1 MPGIGNGS
9 GWISFRD
16 LMLMVG
22 TLPAKLGTE
31 NTWSK
36 NFRPRGIQ
44 TLISSVQVMAIC
56 SGEHKIYV
64 RCKTLYTLETGF
76 ILTIHVQT
84 SF

>member
-31 NTWSK
+31 NTWSS
-36 NFRPRGIQ
+36 NFRPHGIQ
-44 TLISSVQVMAIC
+44 TLISS
-56 SGEHKIYV
+56 SGSSGDVVEPA
-64 RCKTLYTLETGF
+64 
-76 ILTIHVQT
+76 
-84 SF
+84 

>member
-1 MPGIGNGS
+1 MSRVVGPGDCQMPGIGNGS

-36 NFRPRGIQ
+36 NFRPHGIQ
-44 TLISSVQVMAIC
+44 ILISS
-56 SGEHKIYV
+56 SGSLGDGNLKW
-64 RCKTLYTLETGF
+64 
-76 ILTIHVQT
+76 
-84 SF
+84 